1 MAKIETA
8 TAIAAVTAS
17 FYIHFGVL
25 QMTQSSMDQLSNP
38 AC

>member
-8 TAIAAVTAS
+8 SATATATAS
-17 FYIHFGVL
+17 FYMHFGVL